1 MSSANGDFKAQL
13 GRSDSPGFL
22 PLTERLKSILPGQN
36 PYVTGLPLP
45 ANSPLFFGH
54 VQTLYEILSVL
65 RRPDKPG
72 CVSLLGERR
81 IGKSSL
87 LNQLYQALAREPGL
101 VSIHATAQDWDQS
114 SQKHFYTHLQRAI
127 SAAAGQ
133 AVPSEATDYPSFC
146 DFVHS
151 LARDYRFMLIIDEFE
166 EMAGNPNFD
175 GDFFSNLCALA
186 SRPEYRFGY
195 LVSSLRPLK
204 ELCRTHDIASSSF
217 WNIFGSRHVL
227 GLLSESGAQALVVEP
242 LRRSLPSK
250 RPPDW
255 VYFWKNAIEPLT
267 GRHPAFIQMG
277 AAAYWNALGG
287 EYRGDRLLHITMG
300 MRDYLKDL
308 WDMRSQEERD
318 ILIRA
323 AAGNKVP
330 RGPVPDDLI
339 QRGLL
344 TPDGKPFSRLFGEVI
359 ADCLPKGKSL
369 QEALE
374 DLEKGAGLA
383 AKLFKPIL
391 DLAEMA
397 GKLRRAFKNPKKDEE
412 ESDS

>member
-1 MSSANGDFKAQL
+1 MSSATGDFKAQL
-13 GRSDSPGFL
+13 GRPNNPGLL
-22 PLTERLKSILPGQN
+22 PLAERLKSILSGQN
-36 PYVTGLPLP
+36 PYVTGPPLP
-45 ANSPLFFGH
+45 ANSPLFFGRIQVMH
-54 VQTLYEILSVL
+54 EVLSVL

-87 LNQLYQALAREPGL
+87 LNQIYQALAREPDL
-101 VSIHATAQDWDQS
+101 VSIRATARDWNQS
-114 SQKHFYTHLQRAI
+114 SRRCFYTHLQRAI

-133 AVPSEATDYPSFC
+133 AVPSEAIDYPSFR

-151 LARDYRFMLIIDEFE
+151 LARDYRFVLIIDEFE
-166 EMAGNPNFD
+166 EMAGNSNFD
-175 GDFFSNLCALA
+175 GDFFSNLRALA
-186 SRPEYRFGY
+186 DRSEYRFSY
-195 LVSSLRPLK
+195 LVSSRRPLK

-217 WNIFGSRHVL
+217 WNIFGFKHVL
-227 GLLSESGAQALVVEP
+227 GLLSGSAAQALIVEP
-242 LRRSLPSK
+242 LQHSLPSK

-267 GRHPAFIQMG
+267 GRHPAFIQMA
-277 AAAYWNALGG
+277 AAAYWNTLGEG
-287 EYRGDRLLHITMG
+287 HRSDRLRITMG

-323 AAGNKVP
+323 AAGKKAP
-330 RGPVPDDLI
+330 SGLVPDDLI

-344 TPDGKPFSRLFGEVI
+344 TADGKPFSRLFGEVI

-369 QEALE
+369 QET
-374 DLEKGAGLA
+374 GLA
-383 AKLFKPIL
+383 ARLFKPRL

-397 GKLRRAFKNPKKDEE
+397 VRLRRAFKNPNKGEE

>member
-1 MSSANGDFKAQL
+1 MSSATGDFKAQL
-13 GRSDSPGFL
+13 GRPDNPGLL
-22 PLTERLKSILPGQN
+22 PLAERLKSILPGQN
-36 PYVTGLPLP
+36 PYVTGPPLP

-72 CVSLLGERR
+72 CVSLIGERR

-87 LNQLYQALAREPGL
+87 LNQLYQALAREPNL
-101 VSIHATAQDWDQS
+101 VSIHAIAQDWDQN

-146 DFVHS
+146 DFVHP

-175 GDFFSNLCALA
+175 GDFFSNLRALA
-186 SRPEYRFGY
+186 DRPEYRFGY
-195 LVSSLRPLK
+195 LVSSHRPLK
-204 ELCRTHDIASSSF
+204 ELCRTYGIASSSF
-217 WNIFGSRHVL
+217 WNIFGFRHVL
-227 GLLSESGAQALVVEP
+227 GLLSESGAQGLVVEP

-287 EYRGDRLLHITMG
+287 GYRSDRLLHITMG

-308 WDMRSQEERD
+308 WDMRSQEEQD

-359 ADCLPKGKSL
+359 TDCLPKGKSL

-397 GKLRRAFKNPKKDEE
+397 GKLRRAFKNPKKGEE
-412 ESDS
+412 ESNS

>member
-1 MSSANGDFKAQL
+1 MSLATGDFKAQL
-13 GRSDSPGFL
+13 GRPDNPGLL
-22 PLTERLKSILPGQN
+22 PLAERLKSILPGQN
-36 PYVTGLPLP
+36 PYVTGPPLP

-87 LNQLYQALAREPGL
+87 LNQLYQALAREPDL
-101 VSIHATAQDWDQS
+101 VSIHATAQDWNQS

-127 SAAAGQ
+127 RTAAGQ
-133 AVPSEATDYPSFC
+133 AVPSEAADYPSFC

-175 GDFFSNLCALA
+175 GDFFSNLRALA
-186 SRPEYRFGY
+186 DRPEYRFGY
-195 LVSSLRPLK
+195 LVSSRRPLK
-204 ELCRTHDIASSSF
+204 ELCCTHDIASSSF
-217 WNIFGSRHVL
+217 WNIFGFRHVL
-227 GLLSESGAQALVVEP
+227 GLLSGSGAQALVVEP
-242 LRRSLPSK
+242 LQHSLPSK

-267 GRHPAFIQMG
+267 GRHPAFIQMA
-277 AAAYWNALGG
+277 AAAYWNTLGG
-287 EYRGDRLLHITMG
+287 GHRSDRLRITMG

-323 AAGNKVP
+323 AAGNEAP
-330 RGPVPDDLI
+330 RGLAPDDLI

-344 TPDGKPFSRLFGEVI
+344 TADGKPFSRLFGEVI

-369 QEALE
+369 QEA
-374 DLEKGAGLA
+374 GLA
-383 AKLFKPIL
+383 ARLFKPRL

-397 GKLRRAFKNPKKDEE
+397 VKLRRAFKNPNKGEE